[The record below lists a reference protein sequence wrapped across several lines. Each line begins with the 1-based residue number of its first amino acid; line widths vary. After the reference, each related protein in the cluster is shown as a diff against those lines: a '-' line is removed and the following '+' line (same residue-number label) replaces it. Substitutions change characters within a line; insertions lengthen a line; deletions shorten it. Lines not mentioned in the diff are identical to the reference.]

1 MTRQKT
7 LRTLLFLCVATLV
20 AACARTGY
28 PSGGETDRTPPEIT
42 KVSPENRTT
51 NFNGK
56 GFTLETDEYVVLK
69 DVNNQVI
76 ISPPMKQFPQITS
89 TGKKIKVVIKDTL
102 QPNTTYLFQFR
113 DAIADNNEGNLLS
126 SFNYVFSTGSN
137 IDSLSFCGT
146 VTDALTGEP
155 DKKIFVF
162 LYETFGDSAVASHPA
177 YATKTTDKGHF
188 RFRYLAN
195 KKYKIIALDDL
206 DKSYTYNSVAEK
218 VAFRSDTV
226 VPYHLADSVKPDYSA
241 FVMRSFEQNAE
252 KQRITGSGFLIKGKA
267 RITTALPVQNLS
279 VTADSA
285 RIFWLPN
292 KTFDTITVWM
302 LDKPADTLTLFVRD
316 STGLN
321 DTLKLRYTK
330 RKNSSTVTTS
340 GFMHPNFTNSLPY
353 FDTFR
358 ITFTNPIE
366 KIKGAATAVYYKT
379 ATDSAFAQFVFDS
392 TTRNKIKLLI
402 PVKQGEKYDITVFGG
417 RFYDIFGK
425 ANDTTHYKTEV
436 TTVEKYGN
444 IILNFEA
451 PDNSE
456 HYVLQLLNDKGK
468 LVAEETFA
476 GSKKVSFPHLAA
488 GTYRIRAILDENA
501 NGKWDSGNY
510 WEHRQAE
517 ESRYFEKEIKVRE
530 NWDFEETF
538 KWQKQ

>member
-1 MTRQKT
+1 MTTQET

-56 GFTLETDEYVVLK
+56 SFTLETDEYVVLK

-102 QPNTTYLFQFR
+102 QEKTTYLFQFR

-126 SFNYVFSTGSN
+126 DFSYVFSTGASL
-137 IDSLSFCGT
+137 DSLSFCGN
-146 VTDALTGEP
+146 VNDALTGEP

-162 LYETFGDSAVASHPA
+162 LYNTFDDSVVTSHPA
-177 YATKTTDKGHF
+177 YATKTDDKGCF
-188 RFRYLAN
+188 RFQYLAD

-218 VAFRSDTV
+218 IGFSSDTIT
-226 VPYHLADSVKPDYSA
+226 PYYLADSVKPDYSQYA
-241 FVMRSFEQNAE
+241 LKTFVQESAV
-252 KQRITGSGFLIKGKA
+252 QRVAKSDFVSKGKVQ
-267 RITTALPVQNLS
+267 ISTVLPMQNPT
-279 VTADSA
+279 VDADSVK
-285 RIFWLPN
+285 IFWLLN
-292 KTFDTITVWM
+292 ATRDTINLWLIDKE
-302 LDKPADTLTLFVRD
+302 LDSLKLILRD
-316 STGLN
+316 SSGID
-321 DTLKLRYTK
+321 DTLKMR
-330 RKNSSTVTTS
+330 RFNRRGPVV
-340 GFMHPNFTNSLPY
+340 GGNAFMKANFANTLPY
-353 FDTFR
+353 FDTFCL
-358 ITFTNPIE
+358 TFTNPIE
-366 KIKGAATAVYYKT
+366 KITDAATAVYYKT
-379 ATDSAFAQFVFDS
+379 ATDSAFATIVFDTIS
-392 TTRNKIKLLI
+392 RRKATLLI
-402 PVKQGEKYDITVFGG
+402 PVIQDEKYDITVFGG
-417 RFYDIFGK
+417 HFHDIFGTS
-425 ANDTTHYKTEV
+425 NDTTKIKTEV
-436 TTVEKYGN
+436 TTAEKYGN

-456 HYVLQLLNDKGK
+456 HYVLQLLSSSGK
-468 LVAEETFA
+468 VVDEQTFA
-476 GSKKVSFPHLAA
+476 GSQKVLFKHLSA
-488 GTYRIRAILDENA
+488 GTYKVRAIKDDNA
-501 NGKWDSGNY
+501 NSKWDSGNY
-510 WEHRQAE
+510 WEKRQAE